1 MIRNSRLILIS
12 RGISTYTYDVMGNVL
27 TLKNALNQITTYSYD
42 AKGNLLSESNA
53 LGESTGN
60 TYDAMGNGLSMTD
73 ARAAST
79 AYTYDIRGKL
89 VSLTDAAGGIATMA
103 YDADGRLTKQTDAAG
118 KVRSFTYNATGMLA
132 SFTDGAGNSIG
143 INSTASLLPTSIS
156 FPTFT
161 RSLAYDKRNRVIT
174 STDTIGV
181 GVNRIEKVAYD
192 SAGNRIATTNS
203 AGRTTRYAYDG
214 LNRLTTVTDPAAGV
228 TTYSYDAFDQLVSVS
243 DANGNAAFRYEYDA
257 AGRMIKELRPMG
269 QFATYT
275 YDGEDRLTGFT
286 DALNNAASYTYD
298 AAGRVTGISYPAA
311 NGMSAKSVSFSY
323 DANGNITGYSDAVTT
338 GTYTYDAVN
347 RKLTD
352 TVNYGLFSLSSSYSY
367 FKNGRKSSFTGPDGN
382 KIDYS
387 YDAAD
392 LLQTVAIPGQGSIVY
407 NSYNW
412 LAPTKVTL
420 PGGSTKNYVYDG
432 ILRPTNIHMKDPAAN
447 TLMNYAYSYDTAGNI
462 TAKNTEHGNYGYGYD
477 SLDRLTSAIYPA
489 SQSALTNED
498 FGYDKVGNRI
508 THNGNTVNPWS
519 YNANN
524 ELLSRPNVTYAY
536 DANGSQTKK
545 TESGA
550 ATDYIYNGENRL
562 AQVKQGVNLV
572 AEYGYDP
579 FGRRLFKIVGGI
591 PVYFYYADEG
601 LVAEADNTGNV
612 LVNYG
617 YQPGGIWGTDPLYMG
632 VNGAYHF
639 YLNDHL
645 GTPQQLAAK
654 NGAQSWA
661 AISEVFGKTTVLTS
675 PVTNNLHFPGQYY
688 DISTRTNYN
697 WNRYYDSEVGR
708 YIGSDPIGLEGGI
721 NPFIYVYGNPI
732 IFYDPFGL
740 YCYSRAKINA
750 IAGAVGGG
758 VSGALSG
765 FAAGGN
771 PYVIGLGF
779 VRGAIYGG
787 AIGYLG
793 TSSEGE
799 SMLAGGANAMV
810 SNTDPSR
817 GKAGIGADMVGGL
830 IGGGLSYKLQQAG
843 MEDSAAG
850 LVGGAAGGFA
860 GGALAAFLSFE
871 KNIGKHGIPGG
882 IFGFSGGAVTGV
894 IAESLRAG
902 NNCSGC
908 VK

>member
-1 MIRNSRLILIS
+1 MRWVKAPATR
-12 RGISTYTYDVMGNVL
+12 MMP
-27 TLKNALNQITTYSYD
+27 
-42 AKGNLLSESNA
+42 
-53 LGESTGN
+53 
-60 TYDAMGNGLSMTD
+60 MGNGLTMTD

-103 YDADGRLTKQTDAAG
+103 YDTDGRLTKQTDAAG

-132 SFTDGAGNSIG
+132 SITDGVGNSIG
-143 INSTASLLPTSIS
+143 INSTASLPTSIS

-275 YDGEDRLTGFT
+275 YDGEDRLIGFT

-298 AAGRVTGISYPAA
+298 AAGKVTGISYPAA

-323 DANGNITGYSDAVTT
+323 DANGNLTGYSDAVTT

-420 PGGSTKNYVYDG
+420 PGGSTKNFSYDG
-432 ILRPTNIHMKDPAAN
+432 LLRPTNIHMKDPAAN
-447 TLMNYAYSYDTAGNI
+447 TLMNYAYSYDTSGNI

-477 SLDRLTSAIYPA
+477 DLDRLTSANYPA
-489 SQSALTNED
+489 SQAALTDES
-498 FGYDKVGNRI
+498 FGYDKVGNRV
-508 THNGNTVNPWS
+508 THNGDTVNPWS

-545 TESGA
+545 TEGA
-550 ATDYIYNGENRL
+550 IVTDYVYNGENRL
-562 AQVKQGVNLV
+562 AQVKQGANLV

-591 PVYFYYADEG
+591 PVYFYYTDEG

-612 LVNYG
+612 MVNYG
-617 YQPGGIWGTDPLYMG
+617 YQPDGIWGTDPLYMS

-645 GTPQQLAAK
+645 GTPQQLASK
-654 NGAQSWA
+654 NGAQSWT
-661 AISEVFGKTTVLTS
+661 AIYEAFGKVTTTVS
-675 PVTNNLHFPGQYY
+675 SVTNNLRFPGQYEDIETGKHYNFQRIY
-688 DISTRTNYN
+688 DNHTGKYTKT
-697 WNRYYDSEVGR
+697 
-708 YIGSDPIGLEGGI
+708 DPIGL
-721 NPFIYVYGNPI
+721 P
-732 IFYDPFGL
+732 
-740 YCYSRAKINA
+740 
-750 IAGAVGGG
+750 
-758 VSGALSG
+758 
-765 FAAGGN
+765 
-771 PYVIGLGF
+771 
-779 VRGAIYGG
+779 
-787 AIGYLG
+787 
-793 TSSEGE
+793 
-799 SMLAGGANAMV
+799 GGANSYIYALQSPMV
-810 SNTDPSR
+810 QIDPSGEIIWAIWGWR
-817 GKAGIGADMVGGL
+817 VLGAVADGGL
-830 IGGGLSYKLQQAG
+830 EFIQQHNKYGNRWECYKLA
-843 MEDSAAG
+843 DILWSAG
-850 LVGGAAGGFA
+850 LGTVAVGITDAAWKGFKTYKASKKISDKLKDLYGDTHA
-860 GGALAAFLSFE
+860 GQVMNRHKNRSEINSTLRNESRIQRHALAQ
-871 KNIGKHGIPGG
+871 
-882 IFGFSGGAVTGV
+882 IFGLPASIAFWKS
-894 IAESLRAG
+894 AESAG
-902 NNCSGC
+902 HSLTEGDCDDQEC
-908 VK
+908 KK